1 MQKTVETNQDV
12 VDLVE
17 KNKWKRLGVTL
28 AKDWRLYVLLIP
40 MLLFLIFFKYIPVY
54 GILTGFKWGADNT
67 NTNYLWNGLYWFN
80 RILGNIKSIKLHIL
94 MLLIFFF
101 CYFFLFRFLANKE
114 TRKSK

>member
-17 KNKWKRLGVTL
+17 KNKWKRLGITL

-54 GILTGFKWGADNT
+54 GILTGSSGVPIT
-67 NTNYLWNGLYWFN
+67 LILIIYGMVYIGLIEYS
-80 RILGNIKSIKLHIL
+80 LVQ
-94 MLLIFFF
+94 MLQFSGEHSEIHL
-101 CYFFLFRFLANKE
+101 
-114 TRKSK
+114 